1 MERPKLHLTA
11 TSARWPAAL
20 RGIESPPEQLWLR
33 GATELLAREPRVA
46 IVGARAPTPYGEAQ
60 ARRFASALACAGVVV
75 VSGMARGVDQCA
87 HDAALDAGGATI
99 GVLGCGVDRPWPA
112 GPCAERLLREGLLLS
127 EFEPGAPPLRRNF
140 PLRNRVISGL
150 CAAVVVIEAAE
161 ASGSLITARWAADQG
176 RAVFALPGRVDHPM
190 ARGCH
195 RLIRE
200 GASLA
205 QDPDDV
211 LEELGLAAPRN
222 ASGGARGTH
231 AASGDDPTNLA
242 SASMLARRAF
252 EALLGETLSAD
263 ELAER
268 LAADVAE
275 VLTEL
280 VELELRGAVVRGAG
294 GLYRRS

>member
-11 TSARWPAAL
+11 ASARWPAAL

-33 GATELLAREPRVA
+33 GAADILAREPKVA

-200 GASLA
+200 GASLV

-211 LEELGLAAPRN
+211 LEELGLAAPRKRSDAGRAEGDG
-222 ASGGARGTH
+222 ASA
-231 AASGDDPTNLA
+231 DLA
-242 SASMLARRAF
+242 SASVLARRAF

>member
-1 MERPKLHLTA
+1 
-11 TSARWPAAL
+11 
-20 RGIESPPEQLWLR
+20 
-33 GATELLAREPRVA
+33 
-46 IVGARAPTPYGEAQ
+46 
-60 ARRFASALACAGVVV
+60 
-75 VSGMARGVDQCA
+75 
-87 HDAALDAGGATI
+87 
-99 GVLGCGVDRPWPA
+99 
-112 GPCAERLLREGLLLS
+112 LLREGLLLS

-200 GASLA
+200 GASLV

-211 LEELGLAAPRN
+211 LEELGLAAPRSR
-222 ASGGARGTH
+222 SGAARGTH
-231 AASGDDPTNLA
+231 TDPGDTSAELA
-242 SASMLARRAF
+242 SASLLARRAF

-263 ELAER
+263 EVAER

>member
-20 RGIESPPEQLWLR
+20 CGIESPPEQLWLR
-33 GATELLAREPRVA
+33 GAAELLAREPKVA

-200 GASLA
+200 GASLV

-211 LEELGLAAPRN
+211 LEELGLAAPRKRSD
-222 ASGGARGTH
+222 AARAEAGGD
-231 AASGDDPTNLA
+231 AAELA
-242 SASMLARRAF
+242 SASVLARRAF